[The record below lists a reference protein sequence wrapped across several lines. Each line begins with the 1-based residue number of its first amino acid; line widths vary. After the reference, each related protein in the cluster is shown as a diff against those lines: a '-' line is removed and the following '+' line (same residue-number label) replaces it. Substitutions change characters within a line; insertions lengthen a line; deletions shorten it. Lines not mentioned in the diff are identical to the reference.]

1 MNIYQRIAAVMK
13 AVSYVKKDKTVSG
26 SGGGYRAVTHDM
38 VTAMVR
44 PHLVE
49 HGIVVVP
56 RLVNA
61 QTVSTGRSTSGGT
74 PINRFEG
81 QYVVA
86 FVNVDDPKDCIEVP
100 AAAHAEDH
108 GDKAPGKALSYATKY
123 AILKVLL
130 LETGEDDEGR
140 IGPAEQDM
148 TEAQEAVL
156 ATLRERAL
164 EGTAALKAA
173 WKDLGAKVRDELRAH
188 LDSLKA
194 AAAEADKGGSRAA

>member
-140 IGPAEQDM
+140 IGPAEQGM

-173 WKDLGAKVRDELRAH
+173 WKELGAKVRDELRAH

-194 AAAEADKGGSRAA
+194 AAAEADKGGNRAA

>member
-61 QTVSTGRSTSGGT
+61 QTVSTGRSTSGRT

-140 IGPAEQDM
+140 IGPAEQGM

-173 WKDLGAKVRDELRAH
+173 WKELGAKVRDELRAH

-194 AAAEADKGGSRAA
+194 AAAEADKGGNRAA